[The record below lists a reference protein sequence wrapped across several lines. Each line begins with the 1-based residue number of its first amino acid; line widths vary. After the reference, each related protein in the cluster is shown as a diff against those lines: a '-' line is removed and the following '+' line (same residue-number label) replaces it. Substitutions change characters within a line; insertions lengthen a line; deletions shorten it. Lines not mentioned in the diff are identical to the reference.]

1 MAVSNI
7 QTTIVFEKLLESKNR
22 ISVFQ
27 GSSRASKTYNII
39 IYWVYR
45 LMNEPDKLLSI
56 VRKTGPALKGS
67 VLRDLKEILIKF
79 NIYNPENWKV
89 VDGMYIMPN
98 GAIIE
103 WFACD
108 DEAKVRGRARDYLFL
123 NEATE
128 INLEEFQQLV
138 LRTREKIVIDFNP
151 SLSESY
157 LYELEERDDCDYHIV
172 TYKDNPFLPAEQIQE
187 IERLKDTDDNLW
199 RVFGLGQ
206 RGNPETLVFP
216 RFETYEL
223 LPQGVEFIGRGMD
236 FGYHDP
242 TTLVEVWK
250 KDDAIYL
257 EELIYARGYTIPDLL
272 FQFEELDL
280 PKWDYIWCDSSEPM
294 LIAELRRGGYHP
306 KPVKKQTILSGL
318 EKMRRHR
325 IFIHKNSD
333 NLIKEFK
340 SYAWRK
346 DRDGKLVDVPED
358 RNNHAIDACR
368 YVLDMVLHK
377 RQGKIK
383 VL

>member
-1 MAVSNI
+1 MGVNNI
-7 QTTIVFEKLLESKNR
+7 KTTIVFEKLMESKNR
-22 ISVFQ
+22 ISIFQ

-39 IYWVYR
+39 IYWVYK
-45 LMNEPDKLLSI
+45 LLNEPDKILTI

-79 NIYNPENWKV
+79 DIYKPENWRV

-98 GAIIE
+98 GSIIE
-103 WFACD
+103 WFAVD
-108 DEAKVRGRARDYLFL
+108 DEAKLRGRTRDYLFI

-128 INLEEFQQLV
+128 VSYDEFQQLI
-138 LRTREKIVIDFNP
+138 LRTREKIVLDFNP
-151 SLSESY
+151 SLYESY
-157 LYELEERDDCDYHIV
+157 LYDLEERDDADFHIV
-172 TYKDNPFLPAEQIQE
+172 TYKDNPFLPAEQVAE
-187 IERLKDTDDNLW
+187 IERLKDTDENLW
-199 RVFGLGQ
+199 KVFGLGQ

-216 RFETYEL
+216 RFELYED
-223 LPQGVEFIGRGMD
+223 LPYNAEFVGRGMD

-242 TTLVEVWK
+242 TTLIEVWK
-250 KDDAIYL
+250 TDDSIYL
-257 EELIYARGYTIPDLL
+257 KELIYARGYTIPDLL
-272 FQFEELDL
+272 FQFEHIGIGRWE
-280 PKWDYIWCDSSEPM
+280 YIWCDSSEPM
-294 LIAELRRGGYHP
+294 LIAELKRGGYHP

-325 IFIHKNSD
+325 IFIHNESD
-333 NLIKEFK
+333 NMIKEFK

-346 DRDGKLVDVPED
+346 DRDGNLVDVPED
-358 RNNHAIDACR
+358 RNNHAIDAAR